1 MSKQKQVDLIPGT
14 DPAHVA
20 SLNADGTISSL
31 PDHWTG
37 GYELKSNGFA
47 MRRKLFIRHL
57 VPLFRFI
64 SDAVD
69 PLTFW
74 PQNEPWVRPYRTFDG
89 YDFATV
95 PWLLQSFVSAVWAI
109 VSSILH
115 DSTFEFHAWWR
126 PWGQERVTL
135 WRANNML
142 YRAAR
147 AADRAN
153 IEAFKTP
160 GIGGRVQA
168 AMDGIGSR
176 VDASLAWFA
185 VQSAGWAM
193 WGTDPITTA
202 NEMRIEGAEAMLKI
216 VDPIP
221 PSNATPKITP
231 AD

>member
-1 MSKQKQVDLIPGT
+1 MGSKTKQNAKAVQLMSGT
-14 DPAHVA
+14 DPAHLA

-37 GYELKSNGFA
+37 KFDLRPNGYI
-47 MRRKLFIRHL
+47 MRRKFLLRHL
-57 VPLFRFI
+57 VPLFTFLNDLI
-64 SDAVD
+64 D

-74 PQNEPWVRPYRTFDG
+74 PKGEPWIRPYRTFDG

-126 PWGQERVTL
+126 PTGQERVTL

-160 GIGGRVQA
+160 GLWGRVQA
-168 AMDGIGSR
+168 GLDNIGSR
-176 VDASLAWFA
+176 TVAASAWIA
-185 VQSAGWAM
+185 VQAAGWTM
-193 WGTDPITTA
+193 WGADPITPE
-202 NEMRIEGAEAMLKI
+202 NERRVDNAEAMLQTA
-216 VDPIP
+216 DPIQ
-221 PSNATPKITP
+221 P